1 MEEKFKIITD
11 IALKT
16 KDKNPMNIAIE
27 MMKSNLI
34 NIHGPEH
41 HYLVVASLLSAYSNC
56 VKNIN
61 LEEMLK
67 IAEQRA
73 KNVPGA
79 ICGMW
84 GSCGAGI
91 ASGIFIS
98 IITGANYLSKEEWS
112 KANKM
117 TSLSLDNI
125 SKNGGPRCC
134 KRDSYLAIQ
143 SAVQYVKDVFKVEME
158 CPKDTICQFYSKNPT
173 CKLSDCIFH
182 PKNLVNN

>member
-11 IALKT
+11 IALNT
-16 KDKNPMNIAIE
+16 KDKNPMNIAMK
-27 MMKSNLI
+27 MMKNDLI

-41 HYLVVASLLSAYSNC
+41 HYVVVASLLSAYSNC
-56 VKNIN
+56 VKSVN

-67 IAEQRA
+67 IAKQRA

-91 ASGIFIS
+91 ATGIFIS

-143 SAVQYVKDVFKVEME
+143 SAIQYVKDVFKVEME
-158 CPKDTICQFYSKNPT
+158 TSKDTICKFYSRNPT
-173 CKLSDCIFH
+173 CKLSDCIFY
-182 PKNLVNN
+182 PKKLTDN